1 MNAVVPM
8 DTVRRERPVVIDA
21 VPVLDTSRFD
31 QMQRIA
37 SVMARSPLVPDCLRY
52 GTNDYGDVVKAEP
65 LPVETATANCFL
77 VTNQAVRWGLDP
89 FAVAQCCSI
98 VRGRLMFEGKL
109 VAAVLAAKLGVQL
122 SYAWNDKTGDAFG
135 VLVRGPDDDLG
146 NARTISGT
154 VGEWKTERKG
164 SPWGSV
170 SGHRRMLAYR
180 GTREWVRLYEPAIL
194 LGVYTPDEMD
204 DMQETARATRAAP
217 ARVAAPEGPPR
228 RLAAPSPAQT
238 EAAAAPKASPAPAAG
253 AAEPDEDEIEAALVQ
268 FEQDAAAATILGQ
281 VDKSRE
287 LLDDLQLSRPQQ
299 RRVEDA
305 SEAAKA
311 RIWKEAQTAQAAS
324 QPAGPPRK
332 ATAATPAPELDPA
345 PAEDLAGNEE
355 DDGAPAI
362 DPENLDYQRG
372 MRDHRDGVKR
382 CVISAIRNDPA
393 RHEAWQAGWMAAA
406 NGDA

>member
-8 DTVRRERPVVIDA
+8 DATRRERTVVVDA
-21 VPVLDTSRFD
+21 VPVLDTSRFE

-52 GTNDYGDVVKAEP
+52 GTNDYGDVVKSEL
-65 LPVETATANCFL
+65 LPVETAMANCFL

-228 RLAAPSPAQT
+228 RLAAPAPALV
-238 EAAAAPKASPAPAAG
+238 EAAPAPAASLTPT
-253 AAEPDEDEIEAALVQ
+253 ASITEPDEDEVEAALVQ
-268 FEQDAAAATILGQ
+268 FEADAAAATILGQ

-311 RIWKEAQTAQAAS
+311 RIWKEAQKVQAAS
-324 QPAGPPRK
+324 QPDGPPRK
-332 ATAATPAPELDPA
+332 AAAASQAPQPDPA
-345 PAEDLAGNEE
+345 PMEEQAADDSE
-355 DDGAPAI
+355 DDAPAI
-362 DPENLDYQRG
+362 DTENPDYQRG

-393 RHEAWQAGWMAAA
+393 RHEAWQAGWMAGA

>member
-8 DTVRRERPVVIDA
+8 DATRRERTVVVDA
-21 VPVLDTSRFD
+21 VPVLDTSRFE

-52 GTNDYGDVVKAEP
+52 ATNDYGDVVKAEL
-65 LPVETATANCFL
+65 LPVETAMANCFL

-109 VAAVLAAKLGVQL
+109 VAAVLVAKLGVQL
-122 SYAWNDKTGDAFG
+122 TYAWNDKTGDAFG
-135 VLVRGPDDDLG
+135 VMVRGPDDDLG
-146 NARTISGT
+146 NARAIAGT

-164 SPWGSV
+164 SPWSTP

-204 DMQETARATRAAP
+204 DMQEAARATRAAP

-228 RLAAPSPAQT
+228 RLAAPAATPAT
-238 EAAAAPKASPAPAAG
+238 TPAPQAVAATPSPP
-253 AAEPDEDEIEAALVQ
+253 EPDDDEAEAALVQ
-268 FEQDAAAATILGQ
+268 FEQDAAAATILAQ
-281 VDKSRE
+281 VDKSLA

-305 SEAAKA
+305 TEAARA
-311 RIWKEAQTAQAAS
+311 RIWKEAKAAQAAT
-324 QPAGPPRK
+324 PLAGPPRK
-332 ATAATPAPELDPA
+332 ADATPVPPPEPA
-345 PAEDLAGNEE
+345 PVAQPEQDEE
-355 DDGAPAI
+355 DDGESAI
-362 DPENLDYQRG
+362 DPSNPDYQRG

>member
-1 MNAVVPM
+1 MNAVVAM
-8 DTVRRERPVVIDA
+8 DNTRRERSVVIDA
-21 VPVLDTSRFD
+21 VPVLDTSRFE

-37 SVMARSPLVPDCLRY
+37 GVMARSPLVPDCLRY

-65 LPVETATANCFL
+65 LPVETAMANCFL

-135 VLVRGPDDDLG
+135 VMVRGPDDDLG
-146 NARTISGT
+146 NVRAIAGT

-164 SPWGSV
+164 SPWSTP

-217 ARVAAPEGPPR
+217 ARVVAPEGPPR
-228 RLAAPSPAQT
+228 RLAAP
-238 EAAAAPKASPAPAAG
+238 AAAAPPAPAPQS
-253 AAEPDEDEIEAALVQ
+253 AATAPSPSEPDEDEVEAALVQ
-268 FEQDAAAATILGQ
+268 FEQDAAAAKILAR
-281 VDKSRE
+281 VDKSLA

-299 RRVEDA
+299 RRVEEA
-305 SEAAKA
+305 TEAARA
-311 RIWKEAQTAQAAS
+311 RIWKEAREAQ
-324 QPAGPPRK
+324 
-332 ATAATPAPELDPA
+332 AATPAEGPPRRAEAAPVQQAEPA
-345 PAEDLAGNEE
+345 PVAQPEQDEE
-355 DDGAPAI
+355 DDTAPAI
-362 DPENLDYQRG
+362 DPSHPDFQRG
-372 MRDHRDGVKR
+372 MRDHGEGVRR